1 MNAEI
6 TILQRRVLD
15 LYEQQRTHLAG
26 KPRQFVEDLL
36 HDAEHAYRDSDCFSA
51 RTAAQINIAAA
62 SMVLEAPGGAAAKGT
77 KL

>member
-26 KPRQFVEDLL
+26 KPRRFVEDLL

>member
-1 MNAEI
+1 MNSEI

-26 KPRQFVEDLL
+26 KPRRFVEDLL

-62 SMVLEAPGGAAAKGT
+62 SMVLEAPGSAAAKGT

>member
-62 SMVLEAPGGAAAKGT
+62 SMVLEATKGT
-77 KL
+77 KP